1 MMDIKEVLLLWF
13 INFLIKSP
21 LHLQL
26 NQLKVV
32 MLIMK
37 LNKKSNWLK
46 NYKSELLKNVKKEE
60 FILHLK
66 TIFGGADLTDMQLI
80 SKFNKGLDFYYVLLI
95 FLVNMLGLFL

>member
-1 MMDIKEVLLLWF
+1 
-13 INFLIKSP
+13 
-21 LHLQL
+21 
-26 NQLKVV
+26 

-46 NYKSELLKNVKKEE
+46 NYTSELLKNVKKEE

-80 SKFNKGLDFYYVLLI
+80 SKFNKGTRFLLCLI
-95 FLVNMLGLFL
+95 NSFSKYA